1 MNLLKYGKFT
11 SHAGKELD
19 FKIECDA
26 LTNEDW
32 EWIAKLIS
40 NRCKF
45 GKVYGIPSGGVTLQK
60 ALEKYVT
67 PNNPY
72 SLVVDDVWTTGKS
85 MMEVMQPG
93 DLGFVVFAR
102 ERILFDAN
110 KYVRA
115 VFTMEVLWVKMSFC
129 SSFFI

>member
-1 MNLLKYGKFT
+1 MNLLQLGKFT

-26 LTNEDW
+26 LTDDDW
-32 EWIAKLIS
+32 ECIAKLIS
-40 NRCKF
+40 DRCKF
-45 GKVYGIPSGGVTLQK
+45 GKVYGIPSGGVKLQK

-72 SLVVDDVWTTGKS
+72 RLVVDDVWTTGES
-85 MMEVMQPG
+85 MMEAMENG
-93 DLGFVVFAR
+93 DVGFVVFAR
-102 ERILFDAN
+102 ERVMFDAH

-115 VFTMEVLWVKMSFC
+115 LFTMDML
-129 SSFFI
+129 